1 MAQVI
6 SGTSEHRRG
15 AGLRLR
21 DWARLHVKPYHLPL
35 VLGGVP
41 LLLVL
46 LLGVFVLYMSFIPKL
61 PTTFEYT
68 LEHWIGVFHPRMLTG
83 VLPNTA
89 IVGFGGMFLTLLFG
103 APIAYLLNRTTMPLR
118 KSVFACIAVVAL
130 IPGFVTA
137 MGWTILINERIGI
150 LNGALRDALGIDIP
164 ISMDNAW
171 GIAWVIGLE
180 LTPLVV
186 FLLSGPM
193 RQLDPAM
200 EEAAATSGVDR
211 IRTFR
216 YVALPLVW
224 PAIMGAGIYV
234 FMTAIS
240 IFEIPAV
247 LGGFGGQAPVL
258 ATELFFAVGGDN
270 VYTEPRYG
278 AAGVFAVLIM
288 APSLVGLY
296 FYFKLI
302 DKSHRFSV
310 VTGKGYRP
318 REIDLGW
325 WTWVG
330 MAFVAFYI
338 LLAAVFPLLVLFWA
352 SIAPFQLPSLSALGN
367 LTFRY
372 YDPNDLLRA
381 FGGWPVLRNTVILV
395 ASVGVI
401 VPFISVMISWIV
413 VRTRL
418 PIRQAMDITAM
429 LPHAIPGLAFA
440 FALFVLGLL
449 LDIKLGLPIMGSLL
463 LIIIANI
470 VNQLSYATRL
480 TNAGLIQVHRELEEA
495 GSTCGTTTFTNIW
508 HILMPLIRPTL
519 IFAAAYV
526 SLRAFREV
534 TMALFLASPENQ
546 VIAVKV
552 FMMWTTAPL
561 PQAASGALVLVLL
574 ILALVGLAFVLTGG
588 RILRGRPQMRAEA
601 VN

>member
-1 MAQVI
+1 MSVREDYRTWVAAHI
-6 SGTSEHRRG
+6 
-15 AGLRLR
+15 
-21 DWARLHVKPYHLPL
+21 KPYHVPL
-35 VLGGVP
+35 MLGGPP
-41 LLLVL
+41 LAVVVL
-46 LLGVFVLYMSFIPKL
+46 LGLFVFYMSFVPKL

-68 LEHWIGVFHPRMLTG
+68 LEHWTLILDPTILTEVF
-83 VLPNTA
+83 PNTA
-89 IVGFGGMFLTLLFG
+89 IVGFGGVLITLLFG
-103 APIAYLLNRTTMPLR
+103 APIAYLLNRTTIPLR
-118 KSVFACIAVVAL
+118 KTLFAGIVVVAL

-137 MGWTILINERIGI
+137 MGWSVLINKRIGI
-150 LNGALRDALGIDIP
+150 FNQILRDTLGVNLP
-164 ISMDNAW
+164 FSMDNAW

-193 RQLDPAM
+193 RQLDPAL
-200 EEAAATSGVDR
+200 EEASATSGVDR

-216 YVALPLVW
+216 YVSLPLVW

-270 VYTEPRYG
+270 IYTEPQYG

-288 APSLVGLY
+288 APSLIGLY

-302 DKSHRFSV
+302 DKSYRFSV

-318 REIDLGW
+318 REIDLGG

-330 MAFVAFYI
+330 MGFVLFYI
-338 LLAAVFPLLVLFWA
+338 ALAALFPLLVLIWV
-352 SIAPFQLPSLSALGN
+352 SIAPFQLPSMSALSN
-367 LTFRY
+367 LTVRY
-372 YDPNDLLRA
+372 YDPNDLFRA

-395 ASVGVI
+395 VTVGI
-401 VPFISVMISWIV
+401 TVPFISVMISWIV

-418 PIRQAMDITAM
+418 PIRRAMDLAAM
-429 LPHAIPGLAFA
+429 LPHAIPGIAFA
-440 FALFVLGLL
+440 FALFVVALM
-449 LDIKLGLPIMGSLL
+449 LDIKAGIPILGTLA

-470 VNQLSYATRL
+470 INQLSYATRL

-495 GSTCGTTTFTNIW
+495 ANTCGTATLQTIW

-546 VIAVKV
+546 VIAVRV

-561 PQAASGALVLVLL
+561 PQAASGAMVLVVA
-574 ILALVGLAFVLTGG
+574 ILALVGLAFIVTKG
-588 RILRGRPQMRAEA
+588 RILERRPRAHQVA
-601 VN
+601 VT